1 MTGAERS
8 KFQQLAFTHAAMMAG
23 EAAMVV
29 ALADSFFF
37 DVDPN
42 GARSRVLGFLL
53 VSFAPFLVVAPMIGP
68 AIDRIRGGRR
78 LIVQVTAAA
87 RIALQLLMIQ
97 FADDIILFPL
107 VFVALILQKTYA
119 VSKSAL
125 VPAVVRSELELVE
138 ANSKLGVIA
147 GVAGTI
153 AVIPA
158 GALQL
163 GLGSRATF
171 AYGAI
176 VFGVALAM
184 SLALPQEGGV
194 RTDRPSAASADV
206 ATTGLQLAWVA
217 MLILRACAGFML
229 FHLAFWFRGQED
241 ERVLLGLAV
250 GLSSAGTLVGN
261 AIAPRLRKRIHEE
274 RNARSGA
281 RDAGGRGP
289 GGGDH
294 RRPAHG
300 NRRGGGR
307 ESLRC
312 DSDGSRSSRSCS
324 AMVRRPTGARPS
336 PGSRRAFSWAGW
348 WPPFFRCCWRFPAR
362 SASCWSGRCAQ
373 RPCSTTP
380 LRAAPTPHRPETSDH
395 SPLMRAIQRPGA
407 SISLASASSRGAEA
421 AGSAAARPRGRRR
434 PG

>member
-1 MTGAERS
+1 MTGAARS

-78 LIVQVTAAA
+78 LIVQATAAA

-107 VFVALILQKTYA
+107 VFVALVLQKTYA

-176 VFGVALAM
+176 VFGVALVM
-184 SLALPQEGGV
+184 SLALPQEEEV

-274 RNARSGA
+274 RMLGLALAMPAVVGLAAAIIGGPRMGIAVAAVVNLSAAIGRLSFESIVQRDGPATNRGQAFARFETRFQLGWVVAAVLPVLLEIPGTVGFLLVGA
-281 RDAGGRGP
+281 VCA
-289 GGGDH
+289 
-294 RRPAHG
+294 AAVF
-300 NRRGGGR
+300 NYTAA
-307 ESLRC
+307 
-312 DSDGSRSSRSCS
+312 SR
-324 AMVRRPTGARPS
+324 AD
-336 PGSRRAFSWAGW
+336 
-348 WPPFFRCCWRFPAR
+348 
-362 SASCWSGRCAQ
+362 
-373 RPCSTTP
+373 
-380 LRAAPTPHRPETSDH
+380 AAP
-395 SPLMRAIQRPGA
+395 A
-407 SISLASASSRGAEA
+407 
-421 AGSAAARPRGRRR
+421 
-434 PG
+434 